1 MSSMIKI
8 LNQSLV
14 ELATITVASSAVR
27 TEKINC
33 DNILNFSIRTKDP
46 ASAHI
51 NENNIAELDGDYFDI
66 VYYKKEQ
73 QSDGKLIVT
82 AECEH
87 VSYRLNE
94 ETVDTFTE
102 IGTPAEVL
110 SAILSGTGFTVGT
123 VNFTEAVTFSLQQA
137 ASRRALL
144 MQFAA
149 YVEGELEFDGFEI
162 SLLTQRGSSTPKA
175 LTVGK
180 DITVISK
187 AVNKRV
193 LDAEGNP
200 QISYACGVYK
210 GAELAL
216 GDVVT
221 LNYSA
226 LDISASLRVVSK
238 SYDPY
243 NPNNVAVEIGNFINA
258 LEDDIYRIQT
268 TTVVKDKLYH
278 GCRIGPQNGF
288 ECIRSDKKARAYL
301 NSTNLA
307 LQAGDGTGENWR
319 NKLYYDLDPE
329 TGEAELY
336 FGGKFNV
343 EAVASNAAILQ
354 VLYATEGRIARLTV
368 DRLLSGNP
376 LLGTEYIY
384 FISIREQYQKFIIG
398 HRTAVQEQYTNEAEQ
413 PFFWNNESQEYMTTI
428 NTGIPV
434 MVYVYDL
441 TTKLEMNFERDSTG
455 TMVPKIILGAGIGS
469 EDYPERGKGYIYKET
484 DGLLLKYVQADGGIL
499 SVKLG
504 EDGAVIDPPL
514 FIFPENKNIDQIVAT
529 TETALPGMEITLK
542 ENAKVKF
549 TAQMDV
555 TASEAMTLLVKA
567 RIDGTEHRHTVKYF
581 AGAYKDGLC
590 FSGLF
595 DAVTAGTHVID
606 MSITPSA
613 GTATIAAEE
622 YHLVLTIENAI
633 SVIDY
638 TQHQRWEDYPETPD
652 VLIEYP
658 YQAVIEVD
666 YAYGELNGIWFRP
679 INITCYYPD
688 NFPETWPITD
698 FSRAFLMANNYNT
711 INESMWTLVQVPDGK
726 NIYRYYD
733 SSWSRWQLKFTTR
746 TNYDY
751 WRYDAST
758 KTWTYYN
765 VTGQLISERD
775 NVVAYYP
782 LNIYNE
788 TSLST
793 VWRVGNPIQ
802 TELIGKGYGTL
813 EAFYTG
819 YAGADY
825 KLLILSKDLI
835 WAETVST
842 NKEFRTGA
850 GNDVADREYFK
861 LYRLVS
867 GAWVPHET
875 YPNIYALRLRTA
887 DLTGGYV
894 RVVELNT
901 PVYDGFAGIASNT
914 KLYEKTT

>member
-27 TEKINC
+27 TEKINS

-73 QSDGKLIVT
+73 QSDGKLMVT

-110 SAILSGTGFTVGT
+110 SAILSDTSFTVGT

-149 YVEGELEFDGFEI
+149 YVGGELEFNGFEI

-175 LTVGK
+175 LTTGK

-187 AVNKRV
+187 AVNKRI

-200 QISYACGVYK
+200 QIAYTCGVYK
-210 GAELAL
+210 GAALAL

-221 LNYSA
+221 LNYTA

-278 GCRIGPQNGF
+278 GCRIGPEHGF
-288 ECIRSDKKARAYL
+288 ECIRSDKKARAYM

-343 EAVASNAAILQ
+343 EAVASNAAISQ

-368 DRLLSGNP
+368 DHLLTGDFIS
-376 LLGTEYIY
+376 GTEYIN
-384 FISIREQYQKFIIG
+384 FIDAQGQYLKFIIG
-398 HRTAVQEQYTNEAEQ
+398 HRNDSLPQVHYTDEDDQ
-413 PFFWNNESQEYMTTI
+413 PLYWDSADHNYMTPTE
-428 NTGIPV
+428 TEWPV

-441 TTKLEMNFERDSTG
+441 TTKLQMDFESDISG
-455 TMVPKIILGAGIGS
+455 TMVPKIIYGAGVGNP
-469 EDYPERGKGYIYKET
+469 DHPNWGKGYDYKET
-484 DGLLLKYVQADGGIL
+484 DGLLRKYIKTDGSIL
-499 SVKLG
+499 SIKLG
-504 EDGAVIDPPL
+504 ENGIEIDPPL
-514 FIFPENKNIDQIVAT
+514 LIFPDTFNDMQIIASA
-529 TETALPGMEITLK
+529 ETVLPGIDVICNTRTRV
-542 ENAKVKF
+542 AFDV
-549 TAQMDV
+549 QMDI
-555 TASEAMTLLVKA
+555 TASEAMTVTINA
-567 RIDGTEHRHTVKYF
+567 RIDGVSHRHTVKYF
-581 AGAYKDGLC
+581 SGAYKDGLC
-590 FSGLF
+590 FNGLMDVVF
-595 DAVTAGTHVID
+595 SGTHTVDIT
-606 MSITPSA
+606 ITPSA
-613 GTATIAAEE
+613 GSATIEATEYRLMPTVRDGQATESTPWPEIKVTQPYSKINIASSQPISIGEFIGTVVIGFDDGAISPAEQWQGISINDADE
-622 YHLVLTIENAI
+622 ITLVLMNDLSDI
-633 SVIDY
+633 
-638 TQHQRWEDYPETPD
+638 
-652 VLIEYP
+652 VL
-658 YQAVIEVD
+658 
-666 YAYGELNGIWFRP
+666 
-679 INITCYYPD
+679 
-688 NFPETWPITD
+688 
-698 FSRAFLMANNYNT
+698 S
-711 INESMWTLVQVPDGK
+711 
-726 NIYRYYD
+726 
-733 SSWSRWQLKFTTR
+733 
-746 TNYDY
+746 
-751 WRYDAST
+751 
-758 KTWTYYN
+758 
-765 VTGQLISERD
+765 
-775 NVVAYYP
+775 
-782 LNIYNE
+782 
-788 TSLST
+788 
-793 VWRVGNPIQ
+793 
-802 TELIGKGYGTL
+802 
-813 EAFYTG
+813 
-819 YAGADY
+819 
-825 KLLILSKDLI
+825 
-835 WAETVST
+835 
-842 NKEFRTGA
+842 
-850 GNDVADREYFK
+850 
-861 LYRLVS
+861 
-867 GAWVPHET
+867 
-875 YPNIYALRLRTA
+875 
-887 DLTGGYV
+887 
-894 RVVELNT
+894 
-901 PVYDGFAGIASNT
+901 
-914 KLYEKTT
+914 